1 MSSTR
6 GLVASTLRSS
16 VVDGPGNRYVVF
28 LQGCNFD
35 CVACHNP
42 STINLCDSC
51 AVCVE
56 ECPVYA
62 LDVAEGRVVFEPGL
76 CDGCDLC
83 LLVCPTSSSPMAV
96 ERTVDEVVAELR
108 MLRGFI
114 SGITVTGG
122 EPTRQLEF
130 LVDLFTAIKQDPML
144 RDLETLVDTN
154 GTLPVPGWRR
164 LEPGLDGAMVDLKA
178 ASPGLHLRLTG
189 SGNAEV
195 KQSIRWLSRHGLLAE
210 VRLLVIE
217 GVTDDPNELADW
229 AAFVRS
235 VDPATPV
242 RLLAFRHVG
251 TRAAARVWPETGQEA
266 LERAAEVLRA
276 HGLQTV
282 SSGLG
287 AAAPA

>member
-6 GLVASTLRSS
+6 GLVASALRSS

-51 AVCVE
+51 AVCVD

-62 LDVAEGRVVFEPGL
+62 LDVVEGRVVFEPDL

-108 MLRGFI
+108 VVREFI

-122 EPTRQLEF
+122 EPTRQLGF
-130 LVDLFTAIKQDPML
+130 LVDLFTAIKRDPIL
-144 RDLETLVDTN
+144 ADLDTLVDTN
-154 GTLPVPGWRR
+154 GTLPVVGWRC
-164 LEPGLDGAMVDLKA
+164 LEPVLDGAMVDLKA
-178 ASPGLHLRLTG
+178 ASSALHLRLTG
-189 SGNAEV
+189 GGNAAV
-195 KQSIRWLSRHGLLAE
+195 KRSILWLSRHRLLAE

-217 GVTDDPNELADW
+217 GVTDDPSELAAW
-229 AAFVRS
+229 AAFVGR

-251 TRAAARVWPETGQEA
+251 TRSAARVWPETGEEA
-266 LERAAEVLRA
+266 LERAAEILRA
-276 HGLQTV
+276 QGLQRV

-287 AAAPA
+287 AATPA